1 MHKYLQMR
9 VDNHLESWIPQ
20 HSAHT
25 NLAQN
30 CDPWRRGADEVTCLI
45 TRMFEQFWTASLSAA
60 VALYLDNPLTV
71 VNKPLSIGILRD
83 FVSLH

>member
-1 MHKYLQMR
+1 MFKRSVLCLLPGGLEPCTTESMHKYLQMR

-20 HSAHT
+20 QSAHT

-60 VALYLDNPLTV
+60 AALY
-71 VNKPLSIGILRD
+71 
-83 FVSLH
+83 